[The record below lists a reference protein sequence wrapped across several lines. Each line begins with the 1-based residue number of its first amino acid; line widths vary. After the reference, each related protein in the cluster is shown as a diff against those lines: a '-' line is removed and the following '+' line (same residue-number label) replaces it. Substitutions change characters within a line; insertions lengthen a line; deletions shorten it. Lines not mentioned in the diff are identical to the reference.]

1 MQHLV
6 PWHVVCVPLSA
17 FIPLV
22 LYPPPCRPTST
33 AMTQQKDM
41 DKVIDIVGED
51 YRLSM
56 SGFLF
61 VFRKDMFRD
70 TTFKCRG
77 FAGPDV
83 TEEEIMTS
91 GQCGCLDFDLTEVR
105 IRNSKLLK
113 CGFY

>member
-1 MQHLV
+1 
-6 PWHVVCVPLSA
+6 
-17 FIPLV
+17 
-22 LYPPPCRPTST
+22 
-33 AMTQQKDM
+33 M

-77 FAGPDV
+77 FAEATV

-91 GQCGCLDFDLTEVR
+91 GQCGCLDYDLTEVR
-105 IRNSKLLK
+105 EYIFFNRRTPSKPFEVSSRTSRLDASERDFECDAAAVFRFIRLQ
-113 CGFY
+113 